1 MQCTDTSLITSKAV
15 LRHKVVS
22 SREDNSTWSK
32 LNYPL
37 LIFLNVR
44 CRNRFRNFLQS
55 YFKVFHSCWH
65 VHFIPG
71 KISYFFWCQAFNT
84 PPHSH
89 QWCIS
94 SQEGKKVKSLLN
106 TGWWVQLFERFNT
119 AFELSCCIQKDSIKN
134 RKHLWEDLQVLI
146 QTTTPRYPYFSNT
159 ALSSPGTWIATIHRL
174 GKRGK
179 DKLV

>member
-1 MQCTDTSLITSKAV
+1 MTDTSLITSKAV
-15 LRHKVVS
+15 LRHEVVS

-32 LNYPL
+32 LNYPFL
-37 LIFLNVR
+37 VFLNVR

-65 VHFIPG
+65 VHFISW

-94 SQEGKKVKSLLN
+94 SQEGKKIKSLLN

-119 AFELSCCIQKDSIKN
+119 ASELSCCIQKDSIKN
-134 RKHLWEDLQVLI
+134 WEFMGRPPSAYTNYN
-146 QTTTPRYPYFSNT
+146 TT
-159 ALSSPGTWIATIHRL
+159 LSVFF
-174 GKRGK
+174 KRGIILTRYLNSYNSWARQK
-179 DKLV
+179 R